1 VHDTTWF
8 EIQGVPAIFVATE
21 EFVDAAEKQAE
32 MLGMPDVRR
41 VFVSH
46 PVQGQTDEEMYA
58 KADAIFDALME
69 GLMRPA
75 D

>member
-1 VHDTTWF
+1 MHDTTWF

-21 EFVDAAEKQAE
+21 EFVDAAEKQAA
-32 MLGMPDVRR
+32 MLGLPDVRR

-58 KADAIFDALME
+58 KADAIFDALLE